1 MQESAAS
8 ATEVPATS
16 APRTTLGKAV
26 RYGAGSIVATVCSEV
41 AFLVMY
47 GLLSTSTTWASIVGW
62 LAGAVPNYLLN
73 RSWAWGL
80 RGRPSL
86 RREVVP
92 YVVIVLVT
100 LVLAVLMT
108 GVADR
113 VVDDLDISDLA
124 RTLIVGAV
132 FLGVYAV
139 MFVLRFFL
147 FDRLFSQQPQS
158 ASEPPTST
166 SGGDDD

>member
-8 ATEVPATS
+8 ATDVPATS
-16 APRTTLGKAV
+16 PPRTTLGKAL

-41 AFLVMY
+41 AFLAMY

-62 LAGAVPNYLLN
+62 LAGAVPNYVLN

-86 RREVVP
+86 RRELLP
-92 YVVIVLVT
+92 YIVIVLVT
-100 LVLAVLMT
+100 LVLAVVMT
-108 GVADR
+108 NLADR
-113 VVDDLDISDLA
+113 VVDGLDISDLA

-147 FDRLFSQQPQS
+147 FDRLFTQQPRATSQ
-158 ASEPPTST
+158 PTTAT
-166 SGGDDD
+166 SGGDNE